1 MKTKEELNALKEEA
15 ETLSAKHRK
24 LSDEELEQVTGGDT
38 FTYPDAV
45 CTNCGATI
53 AGASGGELFTEQA
66 AKEKAEY
73 YSKYGCPNCGFTGTM
88 KTCYVTVEW

>member
-1 MKTKEELNALKEEA
+1 MEKKFRKVELNEELL
-15 ETLSAKHRK
+15 ETI
-24 LSDEELEQVTGGDT
+24 TGGDT

-53 AGASGGELFTEQA
+53 AGASGGELFTEDA

-73 YSKYGCPNCGFTGTM
+73 YNKNGCPNCKQTGTM

>member
-15 ETLSAKHRK
+15 ETFSAKHRK
-24 LSDEELEQVTGGDT
+24 LTDEELEHVAGGDL

-73 YSKYGCPNCGFTGTM
+73 YNNNGCPNCGLKGTM

>member
-1 MKTKEELNALKEEA
+1 MEKEVRKFKKMELSEEI
-15 ETLSAKHRK
+15 
-24 LSDEELEQVTGGDT
+24 LEKVTGGDM

-73 YSKYGCPNCGFTGTM
+73 YNKNGCPNCGLTGTM
-88 KTCYVTVEW
+88 KACNVTVEW

>member
-1 MKTKEELNALKEEA
+1 MEKKVRKVELNEELL
-15 ETLSAKHRK
+15 ETI
-24 LSDEELEQVTGGDT
+24 TGGDT

-73 YSKYGCPNCGFTGTM
+73 YNKNGCPNCGLTGTM
-88 KTCYVTVEW
+88 KACYVTVEW

>member
-24 LSDEELEQVTGGDT
+24 LTDDELEQVTGGDT

-53 AGASGGELFTEQA
+53 AGASGWELFTEQA